1 MKGIELKSRREELGL
16 TQEELAAIVG
26 VTRKTIGLHENI
38 ELIPKTKARLY
49 DIELK
54 AIGSVSVSQSE
65 QISDHQLIRLINARK
80 DTLEKMPLFNK
91 VIESIYLKISL
102 HKVEN
107 DILLALKNK
116 NVKS

>member
-16 TQEELAAIVG
+16 TQVEFALIVG
-26 VTRKTIGLHENI
+26 VTRETISTHENSESI
-38 ELIPKTKARLY
+38 TKTKARLY
-49 DIELK
+49 DLELS
-54 AIGSVSVSQSE
+54 ARGSLPTNE
-65 QISDHQLIRLINARK
+65 ITDITDLQLIRLVNARK

-91 VIESIYLKISL
+91 VIESIYLKTSL

-116 NVKS
+116 NAKN